1 MHEFVNFN
9 HQIIRAQNSFL
20 STISSAAFYGRGI
33 FTTVAIYN
41 GKPFL
46 WKKHWHRLTH
56 NAEKIGVDLSEFS
69 EEKVENSLLETI
81 VKNNAEDARARLTFF
96 DETVSKI
103 WQNKSK
109 HKTSFLITTAN
120 FRAVSENF
128 CLTVSPFSINSESPL
143 AGVKSCNYLENIL
156 ALENAKANG
165 FDEAIRLNVR
175 GEVAS
180 AVTANVFW
188 TKNDE
193 IFTPSLET
201 GCLAGTTRHFVLEK
215 FAVNEKRAQI
225 IELEQADQVFLTS
238 AGIGIVQVSKF
249 QEKKFSRRLHELAQI
264 LKPQMESSDKK

>member
-9 HQIIRAQNSFL
+9 HQITPAQKSFL
-20 STISSAAFYGRGI
+20 PAISSAAFYGRGI
-33 FTTVAIYN
+33 FTTVAIFD

-46 WKKHWHRLTH
+46 WKKHWQRLAE
-56 NAEKIGVDLSEFS
+56 NAKKISLDLSEFS
-69 EEKVENSLLETI
+69 ETAIENSLLEI
-81 VKNNAEDARARLTFF
+81 VTKNKLANVRARLTFF
-96 DETVSKI
+96 DETASKI
-103 WQNKSK
+103 WQNKSE
-109 HKTSFLITTAN
+109 HKTSFMITTAN

-180 AVTANVFW
+180 ATTANIFW

-201 GCLAGTTRHFVLEK
+201 GCLAGTTRRFILEK

-225 IELEQADQVFLTS
+225 IELEQADRVFLTS
-238 AGIGIVQVSKF
+238 AGIGIVQVSRF
-249 QEKKFSRRLHELAQI
+249 QKKKFSRRLHELAQI
-264 LKPQMESSDKK
+264 LKPLMEPGDK